1 MKNLRIPFLLIA
13 SVAFVLFSCNKAN
26 PGNEGS
32 DRGNPLIVVD
42 TLIYD
47 AESQTFSL
55 QLHTDSIADAEV
67 KYFLFDGD
75 SLLQE
80 STDGLFNGILPLEEG
95 YNVQAQVVW
104 SDTTIVTPVTHLVN
118 FIVPREPVEKIS
130 PKDLQALINA
140 QDRSLRFGDN
150 EHLIQG
156 VDVRMDDGQELSLQ
170 DVFTYLSNKVWLSVQ
185 VTDLTYDEN
194 NLVTAIVLK
203 PTVAPVPKE
212 EDDDDFDWFGEY

>member
-1 MKNLRIPFLLIA
+1 MKNIRIPFLLIV
-13 SVAFVLFSCNKAN
+13 SVVFVLLSCNKAN
-26 PGNEGS
+26 SVNEGN

-47 AESQTFSL
+47 TESQTFSL

-80 STDGLFNGILPLEEG
+80 STDGRFNGILPLEEG

-130 PKDLQALINA
+130 QKDLQTLINA

-150 EHLIQG
+150 EHLIQE
-156 VDVRMDDGQELSLQ
+156 VDVKMSDGQDISFQ
-170 DVFTYLSNKVWLSVQ
+170 DVFLYLDNKVWLSVQ
-185 VTDLTYDEN
+185 VTDITYDEN
-194 NLVTAIVLK
+194 NLVTTIVLK
-203 PTVAPVPKE
+203 PTLAPVSKE
-212 EDDDDFDWFGEY
+212 EVDDDFDWFEEN

>member
-1 MKNLRIPFLLIA
+1 MKKLRIPFLLIT
-13 SVAFVLFSCNKAN
+13 SVVFVLLSCNKAN
-26 PGNEGS
+26 SGNEGN
-32 DRGNPLIVVD
+32 DCGNPLIVVD
-42 TLIYD
+42 TLTYD

-80 STDGLFNGILPLEEG
+80 STDGRFNGILPLEEG

-104 SDTTIVTPVTHLVN
+104 SDTTIVTPIIHLVN

-130 PKDLQALINA
+130 QKDLQILINA
-140 QDRSLRFGDN
+140 QDHSLRFGDN

-156 VDVRMDDGQELSLQ
+156 VDVKMNDGQDVSFQ
-170 DVFTYLSNKVWLSVQ
+170 DVFLNLDNKVWLSVQ
-185 VTDLTYDEN
+185 VTDIKYDEN

-203 PTVAPVPKE
+203 PIVALVPND